1 MSSKS
6 ILGKF
11 QRLDQEIFSVSQFSH
26 TGEGYEDRLA
36 EPDTVIANSVR
47 EFTVYINHI
56 LKRIDEHQP
65 KSSMLQ
71 AEKENIESL
80 KEKVLAYPDY
90 KQYVITFEYLKKFTT
105 TPTYTVIVR
114 RRVTGEVLTMT
125 HVAF

>member
-6 ILGKF
+6 ILDKF